1 MHELATKLLKIPR
14 SITGE
19 GFRKSLN
26 IIKEE
31 LESSASQNKEDGKP
45 AISSNLK
52 IYSVKSGAKCFDWI
66 VPPEW
71 IVKDAYI
78 ITPSGRKICEF
89 DKNNLHLLNYSAP
102 FHDKIGLNE
111 LQGHLYSLPRL
122 PRAIPYATSYYERR
136 WGFCIS

>member
-1 MHELATKLLKIPR
+1 MHELATKLFKIPR

-102 FHDKIGLNE
+102 FHAKIGLNE
-111 LQGHLYSLPRL
+111 LQGAL
-122 PRAIPYATSYYERR
+122 IFATAPSARYPVRD
-136 WGFCIS
+136 

>member
-1 MHELATKLLKIPR
+1 MTMHELATKLFKITR

-31 LESSASQNKEDGKP
+31 LESSASQNKEDSKS

-78 ITPSGRKICEF
+78 ITHIC
-89 DKNNLHLLNYSAP
+89 
-102 FHDKIGLNE
+102 
-111 LQGHLYSLPRL
+111 
-122 PRAIPYATSYYERR
+122 
-136 WGFCIS
+136 